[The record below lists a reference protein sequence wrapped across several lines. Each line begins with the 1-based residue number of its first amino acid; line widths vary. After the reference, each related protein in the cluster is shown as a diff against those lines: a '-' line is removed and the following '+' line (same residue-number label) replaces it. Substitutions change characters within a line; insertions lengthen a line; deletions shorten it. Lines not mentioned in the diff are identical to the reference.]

1 MPDAFGP
8 DGLVAFIERDEL
20 GAPALVVRRLPTG
33 VRWIRSAPGP
43 NRAGA
48 GAVSRCARVSA
59 SMSWYTASRWTWGRR
74 GGGVSTAE
82 HSSVDIRCSR
92 PPWRRIPLRFGGNM
106 PRTGSSPRW
115 KRPNRGTFSPNRGE
129 TAWWVTFS
137 FGDPNHSNRE
147 RIPRDRHHPSG
158 PSASLTVR
166 GAPGVGSSGR
176 PAHPFAM
183 NRRRHRAGILPAR
196 DAGGFPVM
204 DSGVSP

>member
-1 MPDAFGP
+1 
-8 DGLVAFIERDEL
+8 
-20 GAPALVVRRLPTG
+20 
-33 VRWIRSAPGP
+33 
-43 NRAGA
+43 
-48 GAVSRCARVSA
+48 
-59 SMSWYTASRWTWGRR
+59 
-74 GGGVSTAE
+74 
-82 HSSVDIRCSR
+82 
-92 PPWRRIPLRFGGNM
+92 M